1 MAKGLRG
8 GTDAAVAGWS
18 RHSPPET
25 MGSRLNTS
33 LNSARRLAALAM
45 LTAVLALLLAA
56 PASAHGSATNRG
68 ASGAE
73 RAGTAAGSA
82 SGLQRDLV
90 AGLPFTGLD
99 LIAAG
104 VGALAL
110 ASMGLAL
117 RRPGVRQSSLS

>member
-1 MAKGLRG
+1 
-8 GTDAAVAGWS
+8 
-18 RHSPPET
+18 
-25 MGSRLNTS
+25 MGSRLDTS
-33 LNSARRLAALAM
+33 LNTARRLAALAM

-56 PASAHGSATNRG
+56 PASAHGGGTARG
-68 ASGAE
+68 AEHTGGA
-73 RAGTAAGSA
+73 APSA
-82 SGLQRDLV
+82 SGLQQDLV

>member
-1 MAKGLRG
+1 
-8 GTDAAVAGWS
+8 
-18 RHSPPET
+18 
-25 MGSRLNTS
+25 MGSRLHTS
-33 LNSARRLAALAM
+33 LEMARRLAALVL
-45 LTAVLALLLAA
+45 LTAALALFLAA
-56 PASAHGSATNRG
+56 PAVAHGGATARAAQHAGG
-68 ASGAE
+68 A
-73 RAGTAAGSA
+73 TGSA
-82 SGLQRDLV
+82 SGLQQDLV

>member
-1 MAKGLRG
+1 
-8 GTDAAVAGWS
+8 
-18 RHSPPET
+18 
-25 MGSRLNTS
+25 MGSRLHTS
-33 LNSARRLAALAM
+33 LEMARRLAALAL
-45 LTAVLALLLAA
+45 LTAALALFLAA
-56 PASAHGSATNRG
+56 PASAHGG
-68 ASGAE
+68 AAARAAQ
-73 RAGTAAGSA
+73 RAGAATGSA
-82 SGLQRDLV
+82 SGLQQDLV